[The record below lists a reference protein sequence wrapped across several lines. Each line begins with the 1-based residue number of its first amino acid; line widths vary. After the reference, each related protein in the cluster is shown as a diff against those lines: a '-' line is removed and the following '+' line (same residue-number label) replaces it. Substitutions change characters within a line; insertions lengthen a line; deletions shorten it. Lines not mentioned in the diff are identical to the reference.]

1 MSKHNDIVDN
11 ITMTW
16 AENLL
21 VHDLV
26 NIKEERKQER
36 LQVGELQEEVKLLK
50 QEKEM
55 MFDLV
60 ENALSCRFAIRFL
73 PISINN
79 N

>member
-11 ITMTW
+11 IKMTW

-26 NIKEERKQER
+26 NIKEEGKPAR
-36 LQVGELQEEVKLLK
+36 LQVGELWEEVKLFK

-55 MFDLV
+55 MLIFQ
-60 ENALSCRFAIRFL
+60 RMH
-73 PISINN
+73 
-79 N
+79 